1 MPARQRPPSAAR
13 ALLPDRPDLDGL
25 RAAAANCQACD
36 LYRDATQ
43 TVFGEGTT
51 GAEVMLVGEQ
61 PGDGEDRATVHP
73 SSILRAPDDEAR
85 ALAYKGFVADLAV
98 AAGELGRGSPSE

>member
-1 MPARQRPPSAAR
+1 VPARQRPPSAAR

-36 LYRDATQ
+36 L
-43 TVFGEGTT
+43 
-51 GAEVMLVGEQ
+51 
-61 PGDGEDRATVHP
+61 
-73 SSILRAPDDEAR
+73 ILRAPDDEAR
-85 ALAYKGFVADLAV
+85 ALAYKGFVADPAV